1 MMKMKTRYILTFLSL
16 GCVASVAQAADLR
29 VAPGGLEAMLTDE
42 VKAEKALTL
51 SGQMDLRDFTALTEN
66 MPGLKSLDL
75 SGVSVTA
82 YDSPRASAVGPSSNK
97 ADELPRGALLGLH
110 LTDLALPSGLRV
122 IGEGALAGG
131 EFTTLVLPA
140 SLISIGDHALY
151 GCTRLESITFP
162 ASVTSAGTYSL
173 AGCSSL
179 RVADLSATG
188 LTEIPARMF
197 EGDAALA
204 TVSLPASL
212 DKIGEGSFAGAATL
226 KSVSLPAT
234 LTFIGKNAFNASGL
248 ENVTLPSSVN
258 EVGDFAFSNCHG
270 LTGAVLENPKAT
282 LGRGVFYSDPLFVT
296 LDATGIERFP
306 DYLFAGSHSAEVD
319 RLLADVD
326 EIGAYAMSGNRA
338 ETLVFGSTLVYLGDG
353 AMENMN
359 SLIYIDASALES
371 AVPALGDNVFSGI
384 DQGNVGLMVADN
396 AAAPW
401 QAADQWKEF
410 KVFEVSHTGS
420 ESVMAVPS
428 NMVKGHFEGTVLRL
442 TSGEPM
448 ALVEVYEPGGAKV
461 AEAAPRSTEAHLETS
476 DFAGRVYVVRAI
488 LENGHVATLKLMR

>member
-1 MMKMKTRYILTFLSL
+1 MKMKTRYILTYLSL
-16 GCVASVAQAADLR
+16 GCVATVAQAADLR
-29 VAPGGLEAMLTDE
+29 VTPGALEAMLTDE
-42 VKAEKALTL
+42 VKGETALTL
-51 SGQMDLRDFTALTEN
+51 TGQMDLRDFTALTEN

-82 YDSPRASAVGPSSNK
+82 YDSPRVSSLGPSSNE

-140 SLISIGDHALY
+140 SLTSIGDHALY
-151 GCTRLESITFP
+151 GCTRLENITFP
-162 ASVTSAGTYSL
+162 ASVTSVGTYSL
-173 AGCSSL
+173 GGCTSL
-179 RVADLSATG
+179 RVADLSATR

-204 TVSLPASL
+204 TVSLPSAL
-212 DKIGEGSFAGAATL
+212 GKIGEGSFAGAGSL

-248 ENVTLPSSVN
+248 ENVTIPSSVN

-270 LTGAVLENPKAT
+270 LTGAVLGNPKAT
-282 LGRGVFYSDPLFVT
+282 LGQGIFYSDPLFVT
-296 LDATGIERFP
+296 LEAPGIERFP
-306 DYLFAGSHSAEVD
+306 DYLFAGSHSADVG
-319 RLLADVD
+319 RLLGDVG

-353 AMENMN
+353 AMENMD
-359 SLIYIDASALES
+359 SLKSIDASGLES

-384 DQGNVGLMVADN
+384 DQGNVDLIVADN
-396 AAAPW
+396 SATPW

-410 KVFEVSHTGS
+410 KVVEVSHTGS
-420 ESVMAVPS
+420 GSVLEDSS
-428 NMVKGHFEGTVLRL
+428 NLVKGHFEGTVLRL
-442 TSGEPM
+442 TSGERM
-448 ALVEVYEPGGAKV
+448 ARVEVYEPGGAKV
-461 AEAAPRSTEAHLETS
+461 AEATPRSTEAYLETS

>member
-1 MMKMKTRYILTFLSL
+1 MMKMKTRYILTYLSL
-16 GCVASVAQAADLR
+16 GCAASVAQAADLR
-29 VAPGGLEAMLTDE
+29 VTPGALEAMLTDE
-42 VKAEKALTL
+42 VKAETALTL

-75 SGVSVTA
+75 SGVRVTA

-97 ADELPRGALLGLH
+97 ADELPKGALLGLH

-140 SLISIGDHALY
+140 SLTSIGDHALY
-151 GCTRLESITFP
+151 GCTRLENLTFP
-162 ASVTSAGTYSL
+162 ASVTSVGTYSL

-179 RVADLSATG
+179 RVADLSATR

-204 TVSLPASL
+204 TVSLPSAL
-212 DKIGEGSFAGAATL
+212 GKIGEGSFAGAASL
-226 KSVSLPAT
+226 KSVSLPGT

-248 ENVTLPSSVN
+248 ENVAIPSSVN
-258 EVGDFAFSNCHG
+258 EVGDFAFSNCHS
-270 LTGAVLENPKAT
+270 LTGAVLGNPKAA
-282 LGRGVFYSDPLFVT
+282 LGQGIFYSDPLFVT
-296 LDATGIERFP
+296 FDAPGIERFP
-306 DYLFAGSHSAEVD
+306 DYLFAGSHSADVG
-319 RLLADVD
+319 RLLGGVE

-353 AMENMN
+353 AMENMG
-359 SLIYIDASALES
+359 SLTDIDATALES
-371 AVPALGDNVFSGI
+371 AVPELGDNVFSGI
-384 DQGNVGLMVADN
+384 DQGNVDLIVADN
-396 AAAPW
+396 ASAPW

-410 KVFEVSHTGS
+410 KVLEVGHTGS
-420 ESVMAVPS
+420 GSVISIPS
-428 NMVKGHFEGTVLRL
+428 DSVRGRFEGTVLRL

-448 ALVEVYEPGGAKV
+448 ARVEVYEPGGAKV
-461 AEAAPRSTEAHLETS
+461 AETAPHSTEAHVETS
-476 DFAGRVYVVRAI
+476 AFAGRVYVVRAI